1 MHKPYPE
8 ACKDR
13 NKLAH
18 TVKFGHIKKYFNLRS
33 ESL

>member
-1 MHKPYPE
+1 MHKPYPQDR
-8 ACKDR
+8 KDR

-18 TVKFGHIKKYFNLRS
+18 PVKFGYIKKYFNLRS